1 MASRILVNRLVH
13 TLVAML
19 VTLSFIAPQIATA
32 REPFNLDVVR
42 AQVRKDYR
50 NVAHLSANAL
60 VNIMRKEEE
69 FLLLD
74 VREEAEFAVSRIAGA
89 ERVDPGIWRKSF
101 MARFG
106 DHVRGKMVVFYCS
119 VGVRSSRLAANVQA
133 ALIEQGAKEVF
144 NLDGGVFAW
153 HNENRAL
160 ENAKGA
166 TDYVHPFDAHWGK
179 LVRRQELLKSVP

>member
-1 MASRILVNRLVH
+1 VNRLAH
-13 TLVAML
+13 TLVALL
-19 VTLSFIAPQIATA
+19 VALSFIAPQIATA
-32 REPFNLDVVR
+32 RAPFTLDAVR
-42 AQVRKDYR
+42 AQVRKDYGS
-50 NVAHLSANAL
+50 VAQLSAKAL

-74 VREEAEFAVSRIAGA
+74 VREENEFAVSRIAGA
-89 ERVDPGIWRKSF
+89 ERVDSGIWRKSF

-106 DHVRGKMVVFYCS
+106 DHVGGKMVVFYCS
-119 VGVRSSRLAANVQA
+119 VGVRSSRLVANVQA
-133 ALIEQGAKEVF
+133 ALMEQGAKHVF

>member
-1 MASRILVNRLVH
+1 
-13 TLVAML
+13 VAQL
-19 VTLSFIAPQIATA
+19 P
-32 REPFNLDVVR
+32 
-42 AQVRKDYR
+42 
-50 NVAHLSANAL
+50 ANAL
-60 VNIMRKEEE
+60 VNIMRQEED

-74 VREEAEFAVSRIAGA
+74 VRESQEFAVSRIAGA

-101 MARFG
+101 MTRFG
-106 DHVRGKMVVFYCS
+106 DHVLGKMVVFYCS

-133 ALIEQGAKEVF
+133 ALMEQGAKHVF

>member
-1 MASRILVNRLVH
+1 VNRLAH
-13 TLVAML
+13 TLVALL
-19 VTLSFIAPQIATA
+19 VALSFIAPQIATA
-32 REPFNLDVVR
+32 RAPFTLDAVR
-42 AQVRKDYR
+42 AQVRKDYGS
-50 NVAHLSANAL
+50 VAQLSAKAL

-74 VREEAEFAVSRIAGA
+74 VREDNEFAVSRIAGA

-106 DHVRGKMVVFYCS
+106 DHVRGKNVVFYCS
-119 VGVRSSRLAANVQA
+119 VGLRSSRLVANVQA
-133 ALIEQGAKEVF
+133 ALMEQGAKHVF

>member
-1 MASRILVNRLVH
+1 MAL
-13 TLVAML
+13 LVA
-19 VTLSFIAPQIATA
+19 LSFLAPQIATA
-32 REPFNLDVVR
+32 REPFNLDAVR
-42 AQVRKDYR
+42 AQVRKDYGS
-50 NVAHLSANAL
+50 VAHLSANAL

-69 FLLLD
+69 FLLID
-74 VREEAEFAVSRIAGA
+74 VRGENEFEVSRIAGA
-89 ERVDPGIWRKSF
+89 ERVDPRIWRNSF

-119 VGVRSSRLAANVQA
+119 VGVRSSRLAANVQE

-153 HNENRAL
+153 HNENRTL
-160 ENAKGA
+160 ENARGA

>member
-1 MASRILVNRLVH
+1 MNRLAH
-13 TLVAML
+13 TAMALLVA
-19 VTLSFIAPQIATA
+19 LSFIAPQIATA
-32 REPFNLDVVR
+32 REPFTLDAVR
-42 AQVRKDYR
+42 AQVRKDYGS
-50 NVAHLSANAL
+50 VAHLSANAL

-69 FLLLD
+69 FLLID
-74 VREEAEFAVSRIAGA
+74 VRGENEFAVSRIAGA
-89 ERVDPGIWRKSF
+89 ERVDPGIWSKNF

-106 DHVRGKMVVFYCS
+106 DDARGKMVVFYCS

-133 ALIEQGAKEVF
+133 ALMEQGAKEVF

-160 ENAKGA
+160 ENARGA

>member
-1 MASRILVNRLVH
+1 MNRLVH

-19 VTLSFIAPQIATA
+19 VALSFIAPQIATA

-106 DHVRGKMVVFYCS
+106 DDARGKRVVFYCS
-119 VGVRSSRLAANVQA
+119 VGVRSSRLAANVQT
-133 ALIEQGAKEVF
+133 ALMEQGAKQVF

-153 HNENRAL
+153 HNEKRAL
-160 ENAKGA
+160 ENAEGA
-166 TDYVHPFDAHWGK
+166 TEYVHPFDTHWGK